1 MYCNKC
7 GAQLA
12 DEAVYCPN
20 CGQPTGRPVDARP
33 YGPTPFAPA
42 LPMNWF
48 KFLIYFSL
56 FASAFFSLLNAA
68 VMLAGLF
75 LPKISIGLY
84 YTVFPGLKPFYIV
97 LSVLSVAQAAFAVYT
112 RFQLSAYR
120 KKAPLLLHIFFGV
133 SSACGVISS
142 LGTTLLTGGA
152 LQEISQMIS
161 SLIGGVVLIALNS
174 IYFKKRAALFVN

>member
-56 FASAFFSLLNAA
+56 FASAFFSL
-68 VMLAGLF
+68 
-75 LPKISIGLY
+75 GLY